1 MVPLRRLFVLNELN
15 CYFFFF
21 LWYNRLYYDEG
32 NFLEKMIAI
41 IVLQIILIIL
51 HAIFSSAEISIIA
64 MNDTKIKQ
72 MAEEGDKRAKK
83 AAILIEKPAR
93 FLETIQVAVTF
104 AGLISGAFVA
114 VYFGEVFE
122 ELLVKQCAMRNISLS
137 EQPVLIVMIVVSA
150 LLLTYINLLFGEIL
164 PKRIA
169 MSKSED
175 DAFKMAGILFFIAKI
190 FAPLAGLLNIS
201 SNLVL
206 RIIGIN
212 PEEEK
217 EIVTE
222 EEIRMMLAEGKEQ
235 GTIQNEESKLIQNVF
250 EFNDTTA
257 EQVSTRRRDLV
268 CLNLEDTAEEW
279 EKTIREC
286 RFSHFP
292 IIDSNQEDVVGILD
306 TKDYFRSE
314 DKSKKYVMDHAVDTP
329 YFVTENMKANVLFAN
344 MKQTRIYFAVVID
357 EYGGM
362 TGIVTL
368 HDLVE
373 ALVGELEE
381 EEMPAKPEDIERIA
395 EAVWKIQG
403 CAQLDEV
410 SEALG
415 VEFPEIFDT
424 FSGFVWDAIGR
435 VPAEGEK
442 FSVEANGLRIDVK
455 NIKNHMVDYAIVR
468 KMQEEKPEEHSL

>member
-1 MVPLRRLFVLNELN
+1 MSSIT
-15 CYFFFF
+15 YG
-21 LWYNRLYYDEG
+21 G
-32 NFLEKMIAI
+32 NFLEKMISV
-41 IVLQIILIIL
+41 IVLQIVLLILN
-51 HAIFSSAEISIIA
+51 AIFSNAEISVIS
-64 MNDTKIKQ
+64 MNEAKVKQ
-72 MAEEGDKRAKK
+72 MAEEGDKRAEK
-83 AAILIEKPAR
+83 AATLLKKPAR
-93 FLETIQVAVTF
+93 FLETIESAVTF
-104 AGLISGAFVA
+104 ASLLSGAFVA
-114 VYFGEVFE
+114 VYVGGFLKKGSIH
-122 ELLVKQCAMRNISLS
+122 LLEKWNISVSGQVLS
-137 EQPVLIVMIVVSA
+137 VIAIVVAA
-150 LLLTYINLLFGEIL
+150 LLLTYVNLLFGEIL

-169 MSKSED
+169 MSKSEED
-175 DAFKMAGILFFIAKI
+175 SFKMVGILFFFAKI
-190 FAPLAGLLNIS
+190 FAPLAALLSVS
-201 SNLVL
+201 SSLFL

-212 PEEEK
+212 PEEEQ
-217 EIVTE
+217 EVVTE

-268 CLNLEDTAEEW
+268 CLNLEDNAEEW

-314 DKSKKYVMDHAVDTP
+314 DKSKEYVMKHTVDTP
-329 YFVTENMKANVLFAN
+329 YFVPENMKANVLFAN
-344 MKQTRIYFAVVID
+344 MKQTRIYFAVVLD

-362 TGIVTL
+362 SGIVTL

-381 EEMPAKPEDIERIA
+381 EEMPIKPEDIKRIA
-395 EAVWKIQG
+395 EGVWRIQG

-410 SEALG
+410 SEALD

-442 FSVEANGLRIDVK
+442 FSIEANSLKIDVE
-455 NIKNHMVDYAIVR
+455 NIKNHMIDYAIVR
-468 KMQEEKPEEHSL
+468 KLPGKKAEKEQEE

>member
-1 MVPLRRLFVLNELN
+1 
-15 CYFFFF
+15 
-21 LWYNRLYYDEG
+21 
-32 NFLEKMIAI
+32 MIGI
-41 IVLQIILIIL
+41 IVLQIVLILL
-51 HAIFSSAEISIIA
+51 NAIFSSAEISVIS
-64 MNDTKIKQ
+64 MNDIKVKQ

-83 AAILIEKPAR
+83 AIILLEKPAK
-93 FLETIQVAVTF
+93 FLETIQAAVTF
-104 AGLISGAFVA
+104 AGLLSGAFVSVYIGNLLKNSVIIFLSGYGLSVSRKIVA
-114 VYFGEVFE
+114 V
-122 ELLVKQCAMRNISLS
+122 IS
-137 EQPVLIVMIVVSA
+137 IVVA
-150 LLLTYINLLFGEIL
+150 AFILTYVNLLFGEIL

-169 MSKSED
+169 MSKSEED
-175 DAFKMAGILFFIAKI
+175 SFKMVGVLFILAKI
-190 FAPLAGLLNIS
+190 FVPLAGLLGIS
-201 SNLVL
+201 SNLFL

-212 PEEEK
+212 PEEEQ
-217 EIVTE
+217 EVVTE

-268 CLNLEDTAEEW
+268 CLNLEDSAEEW

-314 DKSKKYVMDHAVDTP
+314 DKSKKYVMEHAVDTP
-329 YFVTENMKANVLFAN
+329 YFVPENMKANVLFAN
-344 MKQTRIYFAVVID
+344 MKQTRIYFAVVLD

-362 TGIVTL
+362 SGIVTL

-373 ALVGELEE
+373 ALVGDLEE
-381 EEMPAKPEDIERIA
+381 EEMPVKPKDIEKIT
-395 EAVWKIQG
+395 EGVWQIQG

-410 SEALG
+410 AETLS
-415 VEFPEIFDT
+415 VDFPEVFDT

-442 FSVEANGLRIDVK
+442 FSLEVNGLKIDVK

-468 KMQEEKPEEHSL
+468 KIPEKKVEKESEE

>member
-1 MVPLRRLFVLNELN
+1 
-15 CYFFFF
+15 
-21 LWYNRLYYDEG
+21 
-32 NFLEKMIAI
+32 MIG
-41 IVLQIILIIL
+41 IVILQIVLIIL
-51 HAIFSSAEISIIA
+51 NAIFSNAEISIIA
-64 MNDTKIKQ
+64 MNDAKMKQ
-72 MAEEGDKRAKK
+72 MAEEGDKKAQK
-83 AAILIEKPAR
+83 AAMLIERPAK
-93 FLETIQVAVTF
+93 FLETIQAAMTF
-104 AGLISGAFVA
+104 AQLISGAFVA
-114 VYFGEVFE
+114 VYFGEVLKDF
-122 ELLVKQCAMRNISLS
+122 LMKKIAVWNISLS
-137 EQPVLIVMIVVSA
+137 GQVVLVVAILVMAV
-150 LLLTYINLLFGEIL
+150 LLTYINLLFGEIL
-164 PKRIA
+164 PKRVA
-169 MSKSED
+169 MSKSENTD
-175 DAFKMAGILFFIAKI
+175 LKMAGVLFFFAKI
-190 FAPLAGLLNIS
+190 FAPLAALLGIS
-201 SNLVL
+201 SNLFL

-217 EIVTE
+217 EVVTE

-235 GTIQNEESKLIQNVF
+235 GTIQKEESKLIQNVF
-250 EFNDTTA
+250 EFNDTTV

-268 CLNLEDTAEEW
+268 CLNLEDKAEEW

-314 DKSKKYVMDHAVDTP
+314 DKSKEYVMEHAVDQP

-344 MKQTRIYFAVVID
+344 MKQTRIYFAVVLD

-362 TGIVTL
+362 SGIVTL

-381 EEMPAKPEDIERIA
+381 EEMPAKPEDIERMA
-395 EAVWKIQG
+395 ESVWKIQG

-415 VEFPEIFDT
+415 VEFPEVFDT

-442 FSVEANGLRIDVK
+442 FSLEANGLRIDVK

-468 KMQEEKPEEHSL
+468 KIKKEMNDETDI

>member
-1 MVPLRRLFVLNELN
+1 MKTQIKR
-15 CYFFFF
+15 F
-21 LWYNRLYYDEG
+21 LLTLGFMTRIPVNVDLGEVKDEDMHKGFLYYPVVGLILGLCDMAV
-32 NFLEKMIAI
+32 FLL
-41 IVLQIILIIL
+41 VSLILPEVFGIL
-51 HAIFSSAEISIIA
+51 FAMLANLCLTGAFHLDGLSDTADGIYSARTRERMLEIMKDSRIGTNGAVA
-64 MNDTKIKQ
+64 MCFDLALK
-72 MAEEGDKRAKK
+72 
-83 AAILIEKPAR
+83 
-93 FLETIQVAVTF
+93 F
-104 AGLISGAFVA
+104 AGIYYSDIRWLMI
-114 VYFGEVFE
+114 
-122 ELLVKQCAMRNISLS
+122 LLMPI
-137 EQPVLIVMIVVSA
+137 
-150 LLLTYINLLFGEIL
+150 
-164 PKRIA
+164 
-169 MSKSED
+169 
-175 DAFKMAGILFFIAKI
+175 AGILFFFAKI
-190 FAPLAGLLNIS
+190 FAPLAVLLSVS
-201 SNLVL
+201 SSLLL

-212 PEEEK
+212 PEEEQ
-217 EIVTE
+217 EVVTE

-268 CLNLEDTAEEW
+268 CLNLEDNAEEW

-314 DKSKKYVMDHAVDTP
+314 DKSKEYVMKHAVDTP
-329 YFVTENMKANVLFAN
+329 YFVPENMKANVLFAN
-344 MKQTRIYFAVVID
+344 MKQTRIYFAVVLD

-362 TGIVTL
+362 SGIVTL

-395 EAVWKIQG
+395 EGVWRIQG

-410 SEALG
+410 SEVLN
-415 VEFPEIFDT
+415 VEFSEIFDT

-442 FSVEANGLRIDVK
+442 FSIEANGLKIDVE

-468 KMQEEKPEEHSL
+468 KIPRKKIEKEPEE

>member
-1 MVPLRRLFVLNELN
+1 
-15 CYFFFF
+15 
-21 LWYNRLYYDEG
+21 
-32 NFLEKMIAI
+32 MIGI
-41 IVLQIILIIL
+41 LVLQIILIIL
-51 HAIFSSAEISIIA
+51 NAIFSNAEISIIA
-64 MNDTKIKQ
+64 MNDAKIKQ
-72 MAEEGDKRAKK
+72 MAEDGDKRAQK
-83 AAILIEKPAR
+83 AAMLIEQPAK

-104 AGLISGAFVA
+104 AQLISGAFVA
-114 VYFGEVFE
+114 VYFGEILKDILMKKIAVWN
-122 ELLVKQCAMRNISLS
+122 VSLS
-137 EQPVLIVMIVVSA
+137 EQTVLALMIIVTAI
-150 LLLTYINLLFGEIL
+150 LLTYINLLFGEIL
-164 PKRIA
+164 PKRVA

-175 DAFKMAGILFFIAKI
+175 IDLKTAGVLFFFAKI
-190 FAPLAGLLNIS
+190 FTPLAALLGLS
-201 SNLVL
+201 SNLFL
-206 RIIGIN
+206 RLIGIN
-212 PEEEK
+212 PEEEQ
-217 EIVTE
+217 EVVTE

-314 DKSKKYVMDHAVDTP
+314 DKSKNYVMEHAVDKP
-329 YFVTENMKANVLFAN
+329 YFVPENMKANILFAN
-344 MKQTRIYFAVVID
+344 MKQTRIYFAVVLD

-362 TGIVTL
+362 SGIVTL

-381 EEMPAKPEDIERIA
+381 EEMPAKPEDIEKMA
-395 EAVWKIQG
+395 ESVWKIQG

-415 VEFPEIFDT
+415 VEFPEVFDT

-442 FSVEANGLRIDVK
+442 FSLEANGLRIDVK

-468 KMQEEKPEEHSL
+468 KSKRKRINDETDI

>member
-1 MVPLRRLFVLNELN
+1 
-15 CYFFFF
+15 
-21 LWYNRLYYDEG
+21 
-32 NFLEKMIAI
+32 MISI
-41 IVLQIILIIL
+41 IVLQIVLIIL
-51 HAIFSSAEISIIA
+51 NAIFSSAEISVIS
-64 MNDTKIKQ
+64 MNEAKVKQ
-72 MAEEGDKRAKK
+72 MAEEGDRRAEK
-83 AAILIEKPAR
+83 AAMLLEKPAR
-93 FLETIQVAVTF
+93 FLETIQSAVTF
-104 AGLISGAFVA
+104 TGLISGAFVA
-114 VYFGEVFE
+114 VYVGKLFKEGFMT
-122 ELLVKQCAMRNISLS
+122 LLGKWSISVS
-137 EQPVLIVMIVVSA
+137 GKIVSVIAVIVAA
-150 LLLTYINLLFGEIL
+150 LLLTYVNLLFGEIL

-169 MSKSED
+169 MSKSEED
-175 DAFKMAGILFFIAKI
+175 SFKIAGILFFFAKI
-190 FAPLAGLLNIS
+190 FAALAALLSVS
-201 SNLVL
+201 SSLFL

-212 PEEEK
+212 PEEEQ
-217 EIVTE
+217 EVVTE

-268 CLNLEDTAEEW
+268 CLNLEDSAKEW
-279 EKTIREC
+279 EKMIREC

-314 DKSKKYVMDHAVDTP
+314 DKSKEYVMKHAVDTP
-329 YFVTENMKANVLFAN
+329 YFVPENMRANVLFAN
-344 MKQTRIYFAVVID
+344 MKQTRIYFAIVLD

-362 TGIVTL
+362 SGIVTL

-381 EEMPAKPEDIERIA
+381 EEMPAKPEDIQRIA
-395 EAVWKIQG
+395 ESIWRIQG

-410 SEALG
+410 SEALD

-424 FSGFVWDAIGR
+424 FSGFVWDAIRR

-442 FSVEANGLRIDVK
+442 FSIEADGLKIDVE

-468 KMQEEKPEEHSL
+468 KIPRKNIEKELEE